1 MAIWL
6 ILNIYVMS
14 KSLQRKMLDSVF
26 LWVWTMQSEWIDM
39 FTWSDVGFI
48 SILLN
53 INYLVVFVTVKAFS

>member
-14 KSLQRKMLDSVF
+14 KSLQRKMLDIVF

-48 SILLN
+48 SFFKYKLLGR
-53 INYLVVFVTVKAFS
+53 VVVTVKAFS